1 MERDFTDFN
10 QFKPSDNLPVVL
22 ICEEPANHCPTIDSD
37 SYGCATAAVDFFL
50 SKGHKNCVPHRRPH
64 RFTRSTEPHQRGGA
78 TH

>member
-1 MERDFTDFN
+1 MIMERDFTDFN

-50 SKGHKNCVPHRRPH
+50 V
-64 RFTRSTEPHQRGGA
+64 EGA
-78 TH
+78 